1 MTIQTID
8 YEPGRLNLKARED
21 DVIAFTITIVDSV
34 GDPVDVSSKTY
45 TASVRTSS
53 AATTASATFS
63 FDTTDAATGVIVASC
78 DLAGVTAGSYV
89 WDLWESAN
97 PIAAGNVAI
106 SGKVTD

>member
-1 MTIQTID
+1 MTIQTLD
-8 YEPGRLNLKARED
+8 FEPGRLNVKAREG
-21 DVIAFTITIVDSV
+21 DVIAFTIAIVDADDV
-34 GDPVDVSSKTY
+34 AVDVTGRTY

-63 FDTTDAATGVIVASC
+63 FDTTDAATGIIIASV
-78 DLAGVTAGSYV
+78 DLDGVTAGTYA
-89 WDLWESAN
+89 WDLWEDAN